1 MKSSFLILLA
11 LFLIENILA
20 STKAL
25 RTFVGYNVYKG
36 KAAMVIKPVAPVFN
50 ELANG
55 NRILFKDGG
64 MLLEIAPISGVREYD
79 WTKKATFL
87 LDPSECGE
95 ILCFH
100 DMKTST
106 EVGFL
111 HDTFM
116 GGTYVH
122 IYISYEYRLVT
133 HLMLPDIL

>member
-1 MKSSFLILLA
+1 MKSAFLIYLA
-11 LFLIENILA
+11 LFLIETILA
-20 STKAL
+20 STKAA

-36 KAAMVIKPVAPVFN
+36 KAAMAIKPVAPVFN

-55 NRILFKDGG
+55 NRILSKDGG

-100 DMKTST
+100 DMKAST

-116 GGTYVH
+116 GGAY
-122 IYISYEYRLVT
+122 IYMS
-133 HLMLPDIL
+133 